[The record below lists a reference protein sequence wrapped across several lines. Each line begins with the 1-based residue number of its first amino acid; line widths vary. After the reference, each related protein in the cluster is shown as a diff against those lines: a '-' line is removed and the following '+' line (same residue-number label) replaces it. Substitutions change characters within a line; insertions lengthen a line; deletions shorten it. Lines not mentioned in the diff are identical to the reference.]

1 MDVYYNNDQLLSNK
15 IIVRSSYIDK
25 NYPSWVNNIYFFS
38 SGIILITGSVS
49 ITTRGRAGVYTSE
62 QISSTLPNDIC
73 VIDIIPKCSDTYST
87 CYFDRNNHTIKL
99 TLTHET
105 NSINQ
110 FVYITGFA
118 LNKKYYDSD
127 KSNVII

>member
-25 NYPSWVNNIYFFS
+25 NYPSWVDNIYFFS
-38 SGIILITGSVS
+38 SGIILITGTVS
-49 ITTRGRAGVYTSE
+49 ITTGGRAGVYTSG
-62 QISSTLPNDIC
+62 QISFTLPNDIS

-87 CYFDRNNHTIKL
+87 CYFDKNNRKIKL
-99 TLTHET
+99 TLTHAT
-105 NSINQ
+105 DIVNQ
-110 FVYITGFA
+110 YVYITVFA
-118 LNKKYYDSD
+118 LNKKYYDRD